1 LLAAGVRVPEDVNVV
16 AITNFPN
23 LVPCAVPV
31 TRIGFDIPALLD
43 LLVER
48 LEQVRRGET
57 PPENTLVPAVL
68 APANAAEPPLCDV
81 RNNRIEEGNDVPFG
95 SGDAGLGTCK

>member
-1 LLAAGVRVPEDVNVV
+1 VV
-16 AITNFPN
+16 AIANFPN
-23 LVPCAVPV
+23 LVPAAVPV

-57 PPENTLVPAVL
+57 PPENTLVPAV
-68 APANAAEPPLCDV
+68 V
-81 RNNRIEEGNDVPFG
+81 EGVEKAL
-95 SGDAGLGTCK
+95 S